1 MRKILLLFGLV
12 FIMSLSAV
20 AQTVEASNFKIPD
33 DKKNYGLSSF
43 IEARYHHGRHLP
55 NNGKLE
61 NILENP
67 YNAIDLRIGLQTDGS
82 KLWEQLYGYPAYGI
96 GFYTADLG
104 SSDTLGEPSA
114 VFLFFNAPIKRWK
127 RFSMH
132 WGFEVGI
139 AYDFNNYNAI
149 TNPRNDAIGSKVNV
163 HLAAGFWAQ
172 YMISRRFD
180 ALLGFDLTHNSN
192 GSTRTPN
199 LGLNLY
205 GPSIGVRYNFN
216 PVKNYTKAIDPDYQP
231 NVRPEFVK
239 YPKPPKPKKNHLNLQ
254 LAGGWKTT
262 DKQDSAGNY
271 ISPVYA
277 IATVAVDF
285 MHQYGHIGRYG
296 GGIDFFVD
304 GSIID
309 NLEEGEET
317 KFKDVF
323 QLGYHV
329 GHELIVDHFSF
340 ITHLGFYAYNN
351 GGKGNFWLRFNL
363 RYDVTD
369 RFGIQGGLKTK
380 NGGIAD
386 FIEWGVHYKLMY

>member
-1 MRKILLLFGLV
+1 MMMRKILLLFGLV

-163 HLAAGFWAQ
+163 HLAAGF
-172 YMISRRFD
+172 
-180 ALLGFDLTHNSN
+180 LGAV
-192 GSTRTPN
+192 
-199 LGLNLY
+199 Y
-205 GPSIGVRYNFN
+205 
-216 PVKNYTKAIDPDYQP
+216 
-231 NVRPEFVK
+231 
-239 YPKPPKPKKNHLNLQ
+239 
-254 LAGGWKTT
+254 
-262 DKQDSAGNY
+262 DKQ
-271 ISPVYA
+271 A
-277 IATVAVDF
+277 I
-285 MHQYGHIGRYG
+285 
-296 GGIDFFVD
+296 
-304 GSIID
+304 
-309 NLEEGEET
+309 
-317 KFKDVF
+317 
-323 QLGYHV
+323 
-329 GHELIVDHFSF
+329 
-340 ITHLGFYAYNN
+340 
-351 GGKGNFWLRFNL
+351 
-363 RYDVTD
+363 
-369 RFGIQGGLKTK
+369 
-380 NGGIAD
+380 
-386 FIEWGVHYKLMY
+386 